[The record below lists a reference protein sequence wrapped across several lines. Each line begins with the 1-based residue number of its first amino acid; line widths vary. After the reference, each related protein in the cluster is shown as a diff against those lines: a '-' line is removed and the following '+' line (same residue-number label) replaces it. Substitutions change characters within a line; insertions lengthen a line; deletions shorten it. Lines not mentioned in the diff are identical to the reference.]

1 MSAPWPEPWLTI
13 IGIGEDGMEGLSA
26 AARQLVEQAEVI
38 IGGDRHQK
46 LAGNV
51 TAERLAWPSPFNVMI
66 DEIKRHKGRRIV
78 ILVTGDPLWFSV
90 GARILKSI
98 PAQEVRF
105 FPQLSA
111 FQWAACRMG
120 WSLADVETVTVHGRA
135 AEQIIPHFAPGVRLL
150 VLTRDGD
157 SPKEVATL
165 LKRRGFSQSPMSVL
179 ASLGGPREKRIDGVA
194 ANWRRKAPDFH
205 VLAIECVADAGA
217 GAFSRTGGLPDDAFE
232 HDGQLTKRVVRA
244 ATLAALQPYP
254 DALLWDIGAGCG
266 SISVEWMRAARS
278 AMAIAIE
285 PNAQRRAMIETNRM
299 TLGAPK
305 LQVVSGEAP
314 EALKGLPVPDAV
326 FIGGGLTNKG
336 VFETAWRA
344 LRPGG
349 RLVANGVTLESE
361 ARLIALA
368 QKHGGTLERIAAS
381 EAMPVGRFT
390 AMKPLMTVTQWTV
403 VKTATNKSGRVTP

>member
-1 MSAPWPEPWLTI
+1 M
-13 IGIGEDGMEGLSA
+13 
-26 AARQLVEQAEVI
+26 
-38 IGGDRHQK
+38 
-46 LAGNV
+46 
-51 TAERLAWPSPFNVMI
+51 
-66 DEIKRHKGRRIV
+66 
-78 ILVTGDPLWFSV
+78 
-90 GARILKSI
+90 
-98 PAQEVRF
+98 
-105 FPQLSA
+105 
-111 FQWAACRMG
+111 
-120 WSLADVETVTVHGRA
+120 
-135 AEQIIPHFAPGVRLL
+135 
-150 VLTRDGD
+150 
-157 SPKEVATL
+157 
-165 LKRRGFSQSPMSVL
+165 
-179 ASLGGPREKRIDGVA
+179 
-194 ANWRRKAPDFH
+194 
-205 VLAIECVADAGA
+205 
-217 GAFSRTGGLPDDAFE
+217 PDDAFE